1 MTKRTVMETC
11 ELFAGRYVVAGGSNM
26 FPLCIRRARPRL
38 VLGFLATSLA
48 ALLPTSASFAQTLGD
63 VAVDVSNSTIMK
75 LSAANGAV
83 LWSASVTNDGAL
95 AVDQVDLGVYT
106 GYGNHDYVG
115 PGTVYKYDSS
125 GGLAWS
131 NSISVSS
138 VCNFYLVNGV
148 AVDTTSAEP
157 GVVWTQGGCYG
168 GMAKTRRGNG
178 EQKWS
183 IFTDDIDRPSIEP
196 SSGRI
201 YAITDAGSQ
210 YNYNTLY
217 SATAAG
223 TLTSAGSCE
232 GYTDLNAAD
241 GSLYRGGI
249 MSSNG
254 CGLILYKMNTRSL
267 GETKWKMNHSSQI
280 VSFDALAV
288 QPWSGG
294 YIYVASNS
302 SSKIV
307 VVNPATRTVVT
318 NFTTAVPPTS
328 IAVDPSGG
336 NVYVGSDASD
346 FVYAYSPTGSLVWTS
361 PDLGGPVYYV
371 AAPRGV
377 VSLRCNSC
385 RTVA

>member
-1 MTKRTVMETC
+1 
-11 ELFAGRYVVAGGSNM
+11 
-26 FPLCIRRARPRL
+26 
-38 VLGFLATSLA
+38 
-48 ALLPTSASFAQTLGD
+48 
-63 VAVDVSNSTIMK
+63 
-75 LSAANGAV
+75 
-83 LWSASVTNDGAL
+83 
-95 AVDQVDLGVYT
+95 
-106 GYGNHDYVG
+106 
-115 PGTVYKYDSS
+115 
-125 GGLAWS
+125 
-131 NSISVSS
+131 
-138 VCNFYLVNGV
+138 
-148 AVDTTSAEP
+148 
-157 GVVWTQGGCYG
+157 
-168 GMAKTRRGNG
+168 
-178 EQKWS
+178 
-183 IFTDDIDRPSIEP
+183 
-196 SSGRI
+196 
-201 YAITDAGSQ
+201 
-210 YNYNTLY
+210 
-217 SATAAG
+217 
-223 TLTSAGSCE
+223 
-232 GYTDLNAAD
+232 
-241 GSLYRGGI
+241 